1 MAKEREAH
9 SDDELVE
16 IPNSDNAGV
25 EQVYHINK
33 KEGRAEK
40 VTNFYRK
47 LLDTKR
53 RRMAQSKGTHHKL
66 AIIFF
71 FLLAFSQLTCFFYRQ
86 ERRRE
91 VPVPLKVSRL
101 TKLPKKVPIDWF
113 EPAFWNNSLTLRERA
128 SYIED
133 GIHVA
138 LPLEEFCRTWE
149 KCTEWKNLSD
159 KEFMEK
165 YGDNVLKDYKI
176 PTPEELEQLE
186 KLEEEEEEEEVEDD
200 LGLTD
205 GDE

>member
-1 MAKEREAH
+1 LAKEREAH

-16 IPNSDNAGV
+16 IPNLDTSTV

-66 AIIFF
+66 TINFF
-71 FLLAFSQLTCFFYRQ
+71 SFLFSRLTCFSYRQ
-86 ERRRE
+86 ERLRE
-91 VPVPLKVSRL
+91 VPVPSKVSRL

-113 EPAFWNNSLTLRERA
+113 EPAFWNDSLTLRERA
-128 SYIED
+128 SYIKD

-138 LPLEEFCRTWE
+138 LPLEEFCGTWE
-149 KCTEWKNLSD
+149 KCAEWKNLSD

-165 YGDNVLKDYKI
+165 YGDDVLKDYNI
-176 PTPEELEQLE
+176 LTAEELEQLE
-186 KLEEEEEEEEVEDD
+186 KLQEDGEEEEVEND
-200 LGLTD
+200 LDLTD
-205 GDE
+205 GDD